1 MKLDDETTAQQ
12 LHALLTSK
20 GYALSLN
27 MILRCRSSL
36 GWTFRGSAYCQLIR
50 EDNKLRRFEW
60 ALANKLDDFENV
72 IFTNECTVQMETHR
86 RYCCRK
92 QGEAPRPKPRPK
104 HPYKVHV
111 WAGISLRGKSG
122 ICIFNGIMDRFLYVD
137 ILKKTLL
144 PFVEH
149 QFSDGHRF
157 MADNYPKHNSIVARE
172 FFSRKWYLLVA
183 HTSRVSRLKPDRKS
197 LA

>member
-1 MKLDDETTAQQ
+1 MKRFEAYGCLLRRHGSGRPTKITAEVKRIVEAQMKLDDETTAQQ

-72 IFTNECTVQMETHR
+72 IFTDECTVQMETYR

-92 QGEAPRPKPRPK
+92 QGEAPRPKPRP
-104 HPYKVHV
+104 
-111 WAGISLRGKSG
+111 A
-122 ICIFNGIMDRFLYVD
+122 
-137 ILKKTLL
+137 
-144 PFVEH
+144 
-149 QFSDGHRF
+149 
-157 MADNYPKHNSIVARE
+157 
-172 FFSRKWYLLVA
+172 
-183 HTSRVSRLKPDRKS
+183 
-197 LA
+197 